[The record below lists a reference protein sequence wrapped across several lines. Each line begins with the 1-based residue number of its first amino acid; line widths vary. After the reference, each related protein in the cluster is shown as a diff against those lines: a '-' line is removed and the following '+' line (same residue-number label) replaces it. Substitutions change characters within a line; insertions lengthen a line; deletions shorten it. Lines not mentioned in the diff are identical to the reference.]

1 MFDDGHNGGDKMI
14 MAVEVTEMMVV
25 LVVVVMV
32 VWVSEV
38 IVLTFRVN
46 TPVVPKVVLVVPPK

>member
-1 MFDDGHNGGDKMI
+1 
-14 MAVEVTEMMVV
+14 MAVEVTEMMVVIKMMVV

-38 IVLTFRVN
+38 IVLAFRVN
-46 TPVVPKVVLVVPPK
+46 TPFVPKVVPPK